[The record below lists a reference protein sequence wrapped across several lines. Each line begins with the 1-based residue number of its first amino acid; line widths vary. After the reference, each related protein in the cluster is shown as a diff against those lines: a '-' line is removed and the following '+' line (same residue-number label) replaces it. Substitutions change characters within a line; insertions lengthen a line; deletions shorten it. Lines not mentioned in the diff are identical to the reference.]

1 MKYLKSGFKLLA
13 VVAMLGVLAGA
24 VAPAFA
30 QAAVTRTITEGEI
43 NSAYWVTHPVNRAV
57 TNRSVDLQAG
67 KVVVSATVT
76 RRGKDPVQVV
86 TTYVPTINNGRV
98 YWSVTARTRNGQAV
112 PADVLAQINT
122 HISASWRNFF
132 KQKAG
137 TGRIT
142 SIVISDTTITVTA
155 TK

>member
-1 MKYLKSGFKLLA
+1 VKTAFKLLT
-13 VVAMLGVLAGA
+13 VVAMIGVMAGMA
-24 VAPAFA
+24 APAFA
-30 QAAVTRTITEGEI
+30 QTTNTRTITESEI
-43 NSAYWVTHPVNRAV
+43 NSAYWVTNPTNRAV

-86 TTYVPTINNGRV
+86 TTYVPTITNGRV
-98 YWSVTARTRNGQAV
+98 YWSVTAKTRNGQAV
-112 PADVLAQINT
+112 PADVLAQINA

-137 TGRIT
+137 AGRIT
-142 SIVISDTTITVTA
+142 SIVITDTTITITA